1 MLVCQS
7 MSTSEGGE
15 TGGAATTTRAKPPV
29 MPETFSG
36 EWKFDDW
43 QDHFKNVATINLWTD
58 GINNY
63 CCGWKSVWQGEHNR
77 RLRDWVTATW
87 ENTKRPWKSSWRD
100 SSRPA
105 NVSCML
111 LNFRCIE
118 RRQRTAYSAYADL
131 QEEVRERLALNAY
144 LEQIDDPQ
152 VAFSV
157 KQQQPKTLDE
167 AVSSTLEMES

>member
-1 MLVCQS
+1 M
-7 MSTSEGGE
+7 
-15 TGGAATTTRAKPPV
+15 
-29 MPETFSG
+29 
-36 EWKFDDW
+36 
-43 QDHFKNVATINLWTD
+43 
-58 GINNY
+58 
-63 CCGWKSVWQGEHNR
+63 
-77 RLRDWVTATW
+77 
-87 ENTKRPWKSSWRD
+87 
-100 SSRPA
+100 
-105 NVSCML
+105 SCML